1 MECNIEFILDRS
13 IVTLRILK
21 RLKLGTARRARTTF
35 AGVAIWGAIFAA
47 ASLLAGTV
55 AQGQDALQAAR
66 QNVPATAGGIH
77 GQVADPSGAVIPGA
91 TVVVLTTSGKI
102 AAKTTSDA
110 GGMYSIHGLPPGT
123 YSVTATAQGFAA
135 FSVPN
140 IVVVTGQSKT
150 VNPAMTI
157 AVEQQQVEVQAENT
171 TIGTNPDE
179 NANAVVIKGADLD
192 ALSDDPDELQN
203 ELQALA
209 GPSAG
214 PNGGEVY
221 IDGFTGGQLPP
232 KSSIREIRVNQ
243 NPFSAAYD
251 RLGYGR
257 IEIFTKPG
265 SDKIHGQFQVS
276 GNDSSFNSENPLLNG
291 APEPS
296 YYSYFMHGSVGG
308 PINKSTSYFVSL
320 FARNQQNVNVI
331 RAYDPTSISAGGD
344 NELSQ
349 AFENPGSRLDVS
361 PRVDIQLGK
370 ANTLTVRWEYNR
382 GVTTD
387 NLGESAYALPTQA
400 TNSNDQ
406 ENAIQVSDS
415 LVLSPR
421 LVDDIRFQYRRLRD
435 TSSAV
440 SSLPSYSVQAE
451 FTGGGNSEQSIQD
464 HENNYELQDYISG
477 AFGAHALN
485 FGARLRAYQD
495 TNYSTSGSNGAYT
508 FTGNGNFAGCLLNPP
523 AASCTPYQ
531 YTYTNIVNP
540 AAKATL
546 FDAALFYQDDWKV
559 NPRLTFSYGV
569 RWETQNRISDK
580 DDWAPRVTVAYALGN
595 ASGKHQPKTVVR
607 AGYGWFYQRFT
618 VPNGFGASQPYILQ
632 AIHEN
637 GINQQQ
643 FIQTQDIAF
652 NPNQAT
658 PITSSTQ
665 GSQTGLTAP
674 TIYTVAPNL
683 RAANDMEAAF
693 GVDRQLSRTMTANI
707 TYVFSQGIHQFFTD
721 NLSAA
726 GIFPL
731 EDALDNEYPDTAVG
745 EPVTNNLQYQ
755 SGGFYKEHQVMA
767 TIRANYRRFSFFTNY
782 TYTDAK
788 GDTSGVGS
796 VPSVSSDPGLD
807 YGRTTFDVANRVMFF
822 GNFNLPWKIS
832 ASPMV
837 MANSGTPYNVVVGTD
852 LTGNN
857 QFNGRPTYA
866 TSCDSSNSDVE
877 MTQFGCLD
885 KLPFGT
891 GEKMIPYGVGTG
903 PSNVSVNMRL
913 SKVVGIGP
921 KLAEGQAGPGGG
933 GGFHGGPPGLG
944 GGFSGSRGGP
954 GRMDQG
960 VSRKYSL
967 TFSGWGTNIFNHTNL
982 GTPSGVLDSRTF
994 GESETL
1000 SGGFFH
1006 GGSSSANRSIMLETN
1021 FSF

>member
-1 MECNIEFILDRS
+1 MLFA
-13 IVTLRILK
+13 V
-21 RLKLGTARRARTTF
+21 
-35 AGVAIWGAIFAA
+35 AGVALAQNGAG
-47 ASLLAGTV
+47 S
-55 AQGQDALQAAR
+55 
-66 QNVPATAGGIH
+66 IH

-91 TVVVLTTSGKI
+91 NVVALTTSGKV
-102 AAKTTSDA
+102 AGKAVSDA
-110 GGMYSIHGLPPGT
+110 GGNYSIQGLPSGT
-123 YSVTATAQGFAA
+123 YSITATAQGFAA
-135 FSVPN
+135 FRVPN
-140 IVVVTGQSKT
+140 IVVGAGQSKL
-150 VNPAMTI
+150 VNPSLTI
-157 AVEQQQVEVQAENT
+157 EVQQQQVEVQAENT

-179 NANAVVIKGADLD
+179 NANAIIIKGEDLNS
-192 ALSDDPDELQN
+192 LSDDPDELQN

-214 PNGGEVY
+214 PNGGEIY

-243 NPFSAAYD
+243 NPFSAEYD

-265 SDKIHGQFQVS
+265 TDKIHGQYQIS

-291 APEPS
+291 HAEPS

-331 RAYDPTSISAGGD
+331 RAFDPASISAGGD
-344 NELSQ
+344 TQLSE

-382 GVTTD
+382 GAST
-387 NLGESAYALPTQA
+387 NELGNSAYTLPSQA

-415 LVLSPR
+415 LILSPR

-435 TSSAV
+435 SSSAV

-451 FTGGGNSEQSIQD
+451 FTGGGNPDQTDRD
-464 HENNYELQDYISG
+464 HENNYELQNYISG

-495 TNYSTSGSNGAYT
+495 TNYTTGGSNGSYT
-508 FTGNGNFAGCLLNPP
+508 FTGNANFAGCLDNPP
-523 AASCTPYQ
+523 APSCTPYQ
-531 YTYTNIVNP
+531 YTYTNVVNP
-540 AAKATL
+540 IARATL

-559 NPRLTFSYGV
+559 NSRLTFSYGL

-580 DDWAPRVTVAYALGN
+580 DDWAPRVTVAYALGRS
-595 ASGKHQPKTVVR
+595 SGKQQPKTVVR

-618 VPNGFGASQPYILQ
+618 VPNGFGASEPYIVQ

-637 GINQQQ
+637 GINEQQ
-643 FIQTQDIAF
+643 FIQTSGIAF
-652 NPNQAT
+652 NPNQPT
-658 PITSSTQ
+658 PITSSSQ
-665 GSQTGLTAP
+665 GSQGGLTAP
-674 TIYTVAPNL
+674 TIYTLSPHL
-683 RAANDMEAAF
+683 RAANDMEAAV
-693 GVDRQLSRTMTANI
+693 GVDRQLTKTMTANV

-731 EDALDNEYPDTAVG
+731 DAALNDEYPDNAVG
-745 EPVTNNLQYQ
+745 EPPTNNLQYQ
-755 SGGFYKEHQVMA
+755 SGGFYREHQLMA
-767 TIRANYRRFSFFTNY
+767 TFRATYRRFSFFTNY
-782 TYTDAK
+782 THTDAK

-807 YGRTTFDVANRVMFF
+807 YGRTTFDVANRFMLF
-822 GNFNLPWKIS
+822 GNFMLPWKVS

-866 TSCDSSNSDVE
+866 ASCSEANADQ
-877 MTQFGCLD
+877 TKFGCLD
-885 KLPFGT
+885 TDPYGT

-903 PSNVSVNMRL
+903 PSNVSLNMRL
-913 SKVVGIGP
+913 SKVIGIGP
-921 KLAEGQAGPGGG
+921 RLPEGQSGPGGG
-933 GGFHGGPPGLG
+933 GGFHGGPPGLGG

-967 TFSGWGTNIFNHTNL
+967 TFSGWGTNILNHVNL

-994 GESETL
+994 GQSETL

-1006 GGSSSANRSIMLETN
+1006 GGGSSANRSISLEAM